1 MSKYPSQM
9 QDKFN
14 LRFPE
19 GMRDAIAARA
29 KANGRS
35 MNSEIVQIL
44 QDALDGGF
52 AIHMGDEFGKV
63 YNQLISPESEAVT
76 NEQFDKNNE
85 MLDWLIDEL
94 AEKIERDSAKMRSL
108 VSMRKVNKKPT

>member
-14 LRFPE
+14 LRFPD
-19 GMRDAIAARA
+19 GMRDAIAERA

-44 QDALDGGF
+44 EDALKAQIVACDKPLSPSSS
-52 AIHMGDEFGKV
+52 DEV
-63 YNQLISPESEAVT
+63 VTMSMSQLNKIVSLAAEDTAKSVVE
-76 NEQFDKNNE
+76 NLIEKYE
-85 MLDWLIDEL
+85 MIP
-94 AEKIERDSAKMRSL
+94 KKSS
-108 VSMRKVNKKPT
+108 KPT

>member
-14 LRFPE
+14 LRFPD
-19 GMRDAIAARA
+19 GMRDAIAERA

-44 QDALDGGF
+44 QDALEGGF
-52 AIHMGDEFGKV
+52 AIHMNDEFARV
-63 YNQLISPESEAVT
+63 YNQLISPESDD
-76 NEQFDKNNE
+76 FDKNNE

-108 VSMRKVNKKPT
+108 LSIRKKDNKKPT